1 MSTIVSAFISNVNS
15 RIDRDI
21 IKYYEHGKILFKSTT
36 PKIIFIDKNMSSLIK
51 ETDYNKDNT
60 IFIEIKKDN
69 CYLYQYL
76 DLLNNFNLNTDNPNK
91 DTLEFIFT
99 MCNKTEWIKEAIQ
112 LNHFKTDNFIWID
125 FGIKHVLK
133 CHDDQIINKLNNLS
147 NKVYSKIR
155 IGTIWNLNNTYNID
169 IYRDISWYFAGGVF
183 GGNSQTLI
191 HFANSMKEYCIY
203 IIKTKNTIMWEVNI
217 WYLIYL
223 NNRDSFDTYS
233 CDHNNSIIDNY

>member
-191 HFANSMKEYCIY
+191 HLDL
-203 IIKTKNTIMWEVNI
+203 KN
-217 WYLIYL
+217 
-223 NNRDSFDTYS
+223 
-233 CDHNNSIIDNY
+233 